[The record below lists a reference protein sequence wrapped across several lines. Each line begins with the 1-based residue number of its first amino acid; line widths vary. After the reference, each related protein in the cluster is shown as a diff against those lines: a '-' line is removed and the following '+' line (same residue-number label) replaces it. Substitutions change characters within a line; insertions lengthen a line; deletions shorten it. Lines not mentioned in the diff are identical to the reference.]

1 MVQMKNLFD
10 QFKKHYGSNADQAK
24 QVLGNGIDLKGDVV
38 LSATW
43 VAFARVLLNLDEI
56 IVRD

>member
-1 MVQMKNLFD
+1 
-10 QFKKHYGSNADQAK
+10 
-24 QVLGNGIDLKGDVV
+24 LKGDVV
-38 LSATW
+38 LSAAW

>member
-1 MVQMKNLFD
+1 MKNLFD

-24 QVLGNGIDLKGDVV
+24 QVLGNGTDLKGDVV